1 MSAPEKFKELYE
13 EQILDSG
20 IALAKK
26 AIERGL
32 ADDASDAAVKAGL
45 AAFKDITERIYGKVD
60 SKPKPAG
67 GTNGGPDVS
76 SMNADELLE
85 LEEALSRADEAEAT
99 ELVDGSTP
107 TST

>member
-1 MSAPEKFKELYE
+1 MSAPERFRELYE
-13 EQILDSG
+13 EKILERG
-20 IALAKK
+20 IDLAEK

-32 ADDASDAAVKAGL
+32 AEDASDAAVKAGL

-60 SKPKPAG
+60 AKPKPAG
-67 GTNGGPDVS
+67 GNGGGPDLGG
-76 SMNADELLE
+76 MNADELLE
-85 LEEALSRADEAEAT
+85 LEQALLRAEEAGAA